1 MNISSMKFYFLVGLI
16 VGVVIA
22 AAKDDDPE
30 PELDPV
36 KYEYCPMWE
45 IWHDQKAA
53 GIPIEQ
59 RNGWPDQAG
68 RYFEECEQ

>member
-1 MNISSMKFYFLVGLI
+1 MNRYHLLALVLAFGLAR
-16 VGVVIA
+16 VAMTAFDVETH
-22 AAKDDDPE
+22 DPE
-30 PELDPV
+30 NLV
-36 KYEYCPMWE
+36 QLEYCPMWQ